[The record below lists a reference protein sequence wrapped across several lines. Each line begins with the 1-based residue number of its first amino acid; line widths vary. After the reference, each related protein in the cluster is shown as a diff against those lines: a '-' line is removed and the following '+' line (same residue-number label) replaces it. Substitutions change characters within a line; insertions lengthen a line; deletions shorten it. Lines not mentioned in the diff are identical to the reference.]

1 MEAAKRLNRGNKSNA
16 NNHQMLNQNTG
27 WVMADNNFE
36 KTNIQN
42 RYQ

>member
-1 MEAAKRLNRGNKSNA
+1 MEAAKRLNRGNKSKDNS
-16 NNHQMLNQNTG
+16 HQRLNQNSG

-36 KTNIQN
+36 ITNIQN